1 MWIFDEYNYDKGN
14 AENILVL
21 PKFVEVYPTAD
32 VFLQD
37 VEEMAQNMIMSDDVI
52 DVTFSTKVYYL
63 LLGKYALSTIGYD
76 DPLMFRLGIMRI
88 YSGRYS
94 ELSNITKLTNIIKNL
109 DMDTVKLASQ
119 SISNTASNPNS
130 DSNEEVL
137 SYINNQDV
145 NITKFPV
152 IMAIQQQIG
161 AINYGVI
168 SQFIDDF
175 KSEFKTFFFRDMST
189 VYEGGY

>member
-1 MWIFDEYNYDKGN
+1 M
-14 AENILVL
+14 L
-21 PKFVEVYPTAD
+21 PKFVEVYPTVD

-76 DPLMFRLGIMRI
+76 DPLMFRLGVMRI